1 MRCAVLGDP
10 IEHSLSPVL
19 HRAAYDAWGLDWS
32 YDAVRVASGGLAAYV
47 GGLDADWRGLSLTM
61 PLKRE
66 VLPLLTTRDAWTD
79 LSGAANTVLLDEH
92 GRHGLNTDV
101 PGAEAALAQAT
112 EEHLGTALVLG
123 GGATATSVLLALA
136 ERGLERAT
144 VLVRDPARARETLT
158 AVARHPA
165 APELEVLPL
174 GDLVTL
180 SADVL
185 VSTIPVVA
193 QTEAVVAAVADV
205 PVVFD
210 VVYDPWP
217 TPLAAAALADGRVLV
232 PGPELLLWQAV
243 DQVRAMTGRFDV
255 PVAAMRAAG
264 EAALAGRSHL
274 KRAERPPADPA
285 VP

>member
-1 MRCAVLGDP
+1 VRCAVLGDP

-19 HRAAYDAWGLDWS
+19 HRAAYAALGLDWS
-32 YDAVRVASGGLAAYV
+32 YDAVRVAAGGLAAYLA
-47 GGLDADWRGLSLTM
+47 GLGEEWRGLSLTM

-66 VLPLLTTRDAWTD
+66 VVPLLTSQDDWTRI
-79 LSGAANTVLLDEH
+79 SGAANTLLLAPDS

-101 PGAEAALAQAT
+101 PGAEAALGGAT
-112 EEHLGTALVLG
+112 DARLRSALVLG

-144 VLVRDPARARETLT
+144 VAVRDPERAAGTVA
-158 AVARHPA
+158 AVSRHPR
-165 APELEVLPL
+165 APEVSVTDL
-174 GDLVTL
+174 GDL
-180 SADVL
+180 A
-185 VSTIPVVA
+185 PVVA
-193 QTEAVVAAVADV
+193 DIVVSTVPADAQTETLLGAVREV

-217 TPLAAAALADGRVLV
+217 TRLVAAALAEGRTVV
-232 PGPELLLWQAV
+232 TGFDLLLWQAV

-255 PVAAMRAAG
+255 PVDTMRAAG
-264 EAALAGRSHL
+264 EAVLAE
-274 KRAERPPADPA
+274 RAEQHRSDGP